1 MDDDDEAHSRMLN
14 VQEGKNRSSVVRDRH
29 VSDVVHK
36 HLVQTAST
44 EAPISH
50 LARYTSRRAV
60 AGIHPTGPSDDF
72 KMFDT
77 V

>member
-1 MDDDDEAHSRMLN
+1 MDDNDEAHSRVLN
-14 VQEGKNRSSVVRDRH
+14 IQEGKDRSSVVRNRH
-29 VSDVVHK
+29 VSDVVHQ
-36 HLVQTAST
+36 HLVQTASI
-44 EAPISH
+44 ENFISH
-50 LARYTSRRAV
+50 LARYINRRAV